1 MASLEIQK
9 NRLIASQL
17 DLELE
22 IRMTDEYLGFSSKL
36 CEITQHREISPFQSH
51 SIKKRRGK
59 VIVELQCNPVMTEAV
74 LGGSREEKCSKNALP
89 VYLNRK
95 PVYLASNTRLVSD
108 KLEVEFDECDRFF
121 PPVSE
126 AEQGGLLTGNP
137 VVTVANMAIIDM
149 TAQFHLLTR
158 KNHEIFAG
166 SMLYTDEEVDSGT
179 PVLSR
184 SLL

>member
-1 MASLEIQK
+1 
-9 NRLIASQL
+9 
-17 DLELE
+17 
-22 IRMTDEYLGFSSKL
+22 MTDEYLGFKMEEQLRDQVKVVSSKL
-36 CEITQHREISPFQSH
+36 CEITQHDLKHREISPFQSH

-59 VIVELQCNPVMTEAV
+59 LIVELQCNPVMTEAV

-126 AEQGGLLTGNP
+126 AEQGGLLTADP
-137 VVTVANMAIIDM
+137 VVTVANMTIIDM
-149 TAQFHLLTR
+149 TAQFHLPTR
-158 KNHEIFAG
+158 KNDEIFAG